1 MMKRPA
7 AVAFAL
13 AVLATPSLA
22 QERRTAP
29 ATPTAPTTTPA
40 PPAEKPSVANY
51 LSGGYQVIQ
60 SEIGSPF
67 LQFILKKDDQ
77 LVWCSVELRSGETQS
92 CRDIK

>member
-1 MMKRPA
+1 MMKRTVA
-7 AVAFAL
+7 IAFAL
-13 AVLATPSLA
+13 VVLATPSLA
-22 QERRTAP
+22 QERPTAP
-29 ATPTAPTTTPA
+29 ATPTTPTTAVA

-67 LQFILKKDDQ
+67 LQFILKKDNQ

-92 CRDIK
+92 CRVIK